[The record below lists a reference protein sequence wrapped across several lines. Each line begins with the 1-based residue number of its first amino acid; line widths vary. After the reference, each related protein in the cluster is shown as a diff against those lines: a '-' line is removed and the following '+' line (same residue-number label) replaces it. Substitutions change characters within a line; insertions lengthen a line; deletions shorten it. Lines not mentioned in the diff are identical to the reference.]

1 MTPPSVAAPKTG
13 EFAAAD
19 GVRLRWHGW
28 PVADARAALL
38 LSHGLGEHAGRYA
51 PVAAWLA
58 RHGVAVYAPDHRGHG
73 GSGGV
78 QGHVERFAHFA
89 DDFAR
94 FRHEVAGRVA
104 RLPLFVMGHS
114 LGGLIALRYLQ
125 THPHDGLR
133 GAVLSAP
140 ALEAALRPPRW
151 KTAAAGVLSRL
162 APRLRLGNEIDPSFL
177 SRDEAYVRAYRD
189 DPLVHPWITPR
200 LYTEL
205 LAAAAQV
212 WTEAERLRLPLL
224 FVVPGDDPVIRAA
237 TTERFARGL
246 RGDVTLRS
254 YPGLRHEPHNER
266 ERDTVL
272 GDVAAWIA
280 ARSG

>member
-1 MTPPSVAAPKTG
+1 MSAPSPAVESG

-19 GVRLRWHGW
+19 GVRVRWHGW
-28 PVADARAALL
+28 TVAEPRAALL
-38 LSHGLGEHAGRYA
+38 LAHGLGEHAGRYA
-51 PVAAWLA
+51 ALAAWLA

-78 QGHVERFAHFA
+78 QGHVDSFAHFA

-94 FRHEVAGRVA
+94 FRREVASRVA
-104 RLPLFVMGHS
+104 GLPLFVMGHS

-125 THPHDGLR
+125 MHPHDGLR

-151 KTAAAGVLSRL
+151 KTAAAGLLSRVL
-162 APRLRLGNEIDPSFL
+162 PRLRLGNEIDPSFL
-177 SRDEAYVRAYRD
+177 SRDEAYVRTYRD

-205 LAAAAQV
+205 IAAAART
-212 WTEAERLRLPLL
+212 WEEADRLALPLL
-224 FVVPGDDPVIRAA
+224 FVLPGDDPVIRTA

-246 RGDVTLRS
+246 RGDVEVRV
-254 YPGLRHEPHNER
+254 YPGLRHEAHNER

>member
-1 MTPPSVAAPKTG
+1 MNTPSPGPTDSGVVI
-13 EFAAAD
+13 AAD
-19 GVRLRWHGW
+19 GVRIRWHGW
-28 PVADARAALL
+28 MVAEPRAALL

-51 PVAAWLA
+51 ALAAWLA
-58 RHGVAVYAPDHRGHG
+58 SHGVAVYAPDHRGHG
-73 GSGGV
+73 GSAGV
-78 QGHVERFAHFA
+78 QGHVDRFARYV

-94 FRHEVAGRVA
+94 FRRAVAAHTAG
-104 RLPLFVMGHS
+104 LPLFVMGHS

-133 GAVLSAP
+133 GAILSAP

-151 KTAAAGVLSRL
+151 KTAMAGLLSRV

-177 SRDEAYVRAYRD
+177 SRDETYVRAYRD

-205 LAAAAQV
+205 LDAARRV
-212 WTEAERLRLPLL
+212 WKDAERLRLPLL
-224 FVVPGDDPVIRAA
+224 FVIPGADPVIRAD
-237 TTERFARGL
+237 TTEHFARGL
-246 RGDVTLRS
+246 QGDVTVHV
-254 YPGLRHEPHNER
+254 YPALRHEPHNER

-272 GDVAAWIA
+272 GDVARWIA

>member
-1 MTPPSVAAPKTG
+1 MSAPAAAPTESG
-13 EFAAAD
+13 EFAADD
-19 GVRLRWHGW
+19 GVRIRWHGW
-28 PVADARAALL
+28 VVEEPRAALL

-51 PVAAWLA
+51 PLAAWLA
-58 RHGVAVYAPDHRGHG
+58 GHGIAVFAPDHRGHG
-73 GSGGV
+73 GSGGSR
-78 QGHVERFAHFA
+78 GHVDRFSHFA
-89 DDFAR
+89 ADFAR
-94 FRHEVAGRVA
+94 FREEMADRTAG
-104 RLPLFVMGHS
+104 LPLFVMGHS

-133 GAVLSAP
+133 GAILSAP

-151 KTAAAGVLSRL
+151 KTAAAGLLSRV
-162 APRLRLGNEIDPSFL
+162 APRLRLGNEIDPAFL
-177 SRDEAYVRAYRD
+177 SADEAYVRAYRD

-205 LAAAAQV
+205 LAAAQRA
-212 WTEAERLRLPLL
+212 WAEADRLRLPLL
-224 FVVPGDDPVIRAA
+224 FVVPGADPVIRSD

-246 RGDVTLRS
+246 RGDVTVRV

-272 GDVAAWIA
+272 GDVAGWIA

>member
-1 MTPPSVAAPKTG
+1 MSTPPPAPTESG
-13 EFAAAD
+13 EVVAAD

-28 PVADARAALL
+28 TVAAPRAALL

-51 PVAAWLA
+51 ALAAWLA
-58 RHGVAVYAPDHRGHG
+58 EHGIGVYAPDHRGHG
-73 GSGGV
+73 GSDGV
-78 QGHVERFAHFA
+78 QGHVDSFAHYA
-89 DDFAR
+89 GDFAR
-94 FRHEVAGRVA
+94 FRRAVSERTAG
-104 RLPLFVMGHS
+104 LPLFVMGHS

-133 GAVLSAP
+133 GAILSAP

-151 KTAAAGVLSRL
+151 KTALAGLLSRV

-205 LAAAAQV
+205 LGAARQV
-212 WTEAERLRLPLL
+212 WSEAGRLRLPLL
-224 FVVPGDDPVIRAA
+224 FIVPGADPVIRAD

-246 RGDVTLRS
+246 AGDVTVNV
-254 YPGLRHEPHNER
+254 YPRLRHEPHNER

-272 GDVAAWIA
+272 RDVAGWIA